1 MAIPVVG
8 SDGEVVVDVV
18 VVVVFVVVGVD
29 GEVVSVHCSKAGA
42 SMGPP
47 TAWHSASS
55 VR

>member
-1 MAIPVVG
+1 MALPVVG

-18 VVVVFVVVGVD
+18 VVVVAGVD
-29 GEVVSVHCSKAGA
+29 GEVVSLHRSKSGA
-42 SMGPP
+42 SLGPP

>member
-18 VVVVFVVVGVD
+18 VVVVVVLD
-29 GEVVSVHCSKAGA
+29 GDVVTVHCSKSGA